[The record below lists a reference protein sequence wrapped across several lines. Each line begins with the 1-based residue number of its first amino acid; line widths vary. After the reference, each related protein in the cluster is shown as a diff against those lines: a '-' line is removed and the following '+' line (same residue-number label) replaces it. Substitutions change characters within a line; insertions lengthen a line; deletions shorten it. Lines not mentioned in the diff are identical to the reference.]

1 VRSPTQHTKPT
12 SLLWWPAMRAH
23 PSWQRPSR
31 CHISLFSHVFFSLV
45 SFFPSIYYSTH
56 ATQALHVFTLP
67 CLQLGTDSSD
77 QHLSDLIIIEIPSN
91 NYQYKEISS
100 RGAVQKRDPAIQPR
114 FRSPSTP
121 PAPVVSV
128 RQQHRDPDLA
138 GTSQL

>member
-1 VRSPTQHTKPT
+1 MKNNSLCDLPPSTRNQHLYYGGLPCERTHHGKGLQDVT
-12 SLLWWPAMRAH
+12 SH
-23 PSWQRPSR
+23 S
-31 CHISLFSHVFFSLV
+31 SLV
-45 SFFPSIYYSTH
+45 SFSPSFCSTH
-56 ATQALHVFTLP
+56 ATQVLHVFTLP

-77 QHLSDLIIIEIPSN
+77 QHLSDLIIIEISSN

-121 PAPVVSV
+121 PVVPV